1 MKQQDLALDR
11 SLPAPPP
18 RRLSRPPLRR
28 PMPPLPGGTAVA
40 QPPAA
45 FPVRWLIAAI
55 VASGLA
61 VAALMARQHIG
72 LRLGGPALPALALLV
87 TTLAA
92 LRHRHRAPATS
103 TQRTVRDFAESALL
117 LVCAALIGGLGSYA
131 AAAATTGF
139 DDALLERSDRLLHFD
154 WLALYGLFVR
164 HPALQWVGEAAY
176 ASIWLSPLV
185 IIGYCAVTAR
195 QDHARRFLAAYW
207 LSAML
212 TLLVFPL
219 LPARGALAY
228 LWHGP
233 IPYLPMEGLGQGH
246 IIPMLRSHALK
257 VVDLGALQGIVCAPS
272 FHTVSAAVF
281 IATAW
286 PIPPLRRWLVP
297 LNAAMLLA
305 TPVEGTHYL
314 TDMLIGLAVAGLAL
328 ATVRGVEGWFNRSS
342 PLVG

>member
-11 SLPAPPP
+11 SLPAQPP
-18 RRLSRPPLRR
+18 RRPSRLPVRR
-28 PMPPLPGGTAVA
+28 PLPSMPETAAVA
-40 QPPAA
+40 SPAAA
-45 FPVRWLIAAI
+45 FPLRWLVAAI
-55 VASGLA
+55 AASGLA
-61 VAALMARQHIG
+61 VALLMARQHIG
-72 LRLGGPALPALALLV
+72 LRLGGPALPALVLLMG
-87 TTLAA
+87 TLAA
-92 LRHRHRAPATS
+92 LWRRHRHPANS
-103 TQRTVRDFAESALL
+103 TQRIVRDFAESALL
-117 LVCAALIGGLGSYA
+117 LVSAALIGGLGSYA

-139 DDALLERSDRLLHFD
+139 DDALLERTDRLLHFD

-164 HPALQWVGEAAY
+164 YPALQWVGEAAY
-176 ASIWLSPLV
+176 ASIWVSPLV
-185 IIGYCAVTAR
+185 IIGYCAATAR

-228 LWHGP
+228 LWRGP

-246 IIPMLRSHALK
+246 IIPLLRSHALK

-328 ATVRGVEGWFNRSS
+328 ATVWGVEGWFNRSS
-342 PLVG
+342 LLVG